1 MRMNWAA
8 LYGAD
13 RSYMGAGWHSPFV
26 PWRELT
32 RAEKRRFIRY
42 QKSL

>member
-13 RSYMGAGWHSPFV
+13 RSYMGAGWGGVFV
-26 PWRELT
+26 PWRDLT
-32 RAEKRRFIRY
+32 RSQKRAFIRY
-42 QKSL
+42 SKSI